1 MDENISGAISGALN
15 PDSEEAEKHAEQYY
29 ESVRN
34 MKTDYIKI
42 AENTGMSEQ
51 DIVDIKNYLFVE
63 KHNLFDGYKRFDL
76 SYHIAQSWQRLIDGK
91 KIKEQDIIMLKHE
104 LIEMEL
110 VKSGMTQNQAHIN
123 ATKIYNYHE
132 ATERGI

>member
-1 MDENISGAISGALN
+1 MDESISGAISGALN

-29 ESVRN
+29 EAVRR
-34 MKTDYIKI
+34 MKTDYISI
-42 AENTGMSEQ
+42 AKNTGMSEK
-51 DIVDIKNYLFVE
+51 DILEIKNYLFID
-63 KHNLFDGYKRFDL
+63 KHDLIGGYKRFDL
-76 SYHIAQSWQRLIDGK
+76 SFHIAQSWQRLIDGK
-91 KIKEQDIIMLKHE
+91 KIKEQDMIMLKHE
-104 LIEMEL
+104 LTEIGL